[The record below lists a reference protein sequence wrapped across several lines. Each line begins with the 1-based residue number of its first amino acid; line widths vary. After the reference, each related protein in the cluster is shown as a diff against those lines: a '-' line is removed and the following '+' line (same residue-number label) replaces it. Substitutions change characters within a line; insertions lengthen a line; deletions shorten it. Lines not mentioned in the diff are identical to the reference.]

1 MEQQERRSL
10 RVRTLQQ
17 TILEVT
23 ALNPDEAYVAH
34 APLLDGLDPWPWP
47 ARDQRRVHAPS
58 RASGWQLPQTA
69 AIKTLWIHSK
79 LSPPV
84 ALLSPLDRR
93 HRRKRS
99 FGVRWKRG
107 FAPRIIAS
115 CVPGAF
121 CCWKAPS
128 ASAWGMPWPRHWQR
142 ATPKRRRAS
151 WKRSGPSHCALP

>member
-10 RVRTLQQ
+10 RARTLQQ

-34 APLLDGLDPWPWP
+34 APLLDGLDPRPWP
-47 ARDQRRVHAPS
+47 ARVRRRVAAPERS
-58 RASGWQLPQTA
+58 IGWQLPPTA
-69 AIKTLWIHSK
+69 AVKTLWLHSK
-79 LSPPV
+79 RSPPV

-107 FAPRIIAS
+107 FAPRFMAS

-121 CCWKAPS
+121 
-128 ASAWGMPWPRHWQR
+128 
-142 ATPKRRRAS
+142 
-151 WKRSGPSHCALP
+151 

>member
-34 APLLDGLDPWPWP
+34 APLLDGLDPRPWP

-69 AIKTLWIHSK
+69 AIKTL
-79 LSPPV
+79 
-84 ALLSPLDRR
+84 DRESVVEGKR
-93 HRRKRS
+93 EENRGGAGRRRKPEA
-99 FGVRWKRG
+99 GE
-107 FAPRIIAS
+107 
-115 CVPGAF
+115 
-121 CCWKAPS
+121 
-128 ASAWGMPWPRHWQR
+128 R
-142 ATPKRRRAS
+142 AGR
-151 WKRSGPSHCALP
+151 